1 VTGIRK
7 GEWYMVSM
15 NHNGKRGTKGE
26 GMNEKERERGSRTMG
41 EGRKRANGAREKS
54 MRKRDRERGEK
65 GREWCSGRMNEN
77 VKMWYKGEGDE
88 KERWR
93 K

>member
-26 GMNEKERERGSRTMG
+26 GMNEKERERV
-41 EGRKRANGAREKS
+41 NGARGKS

>member
-1 VTGIRK
+1 MRK
-7 GEWYMVSM
+7 REREAVVQW
-15 NHNGKRGTKGE
+15 
-26 GMNEKERERGSRTMG
+26 ERER
-41 EGRKRANGAREKS
+41 KRVNGARGKS